1 MATPSASLKLSED
14 LLLEVSSGLKEEPEP
29 RGVGRPAE
37 LQEVILALGDL
48 RLANSVPSMAKFNLG
63 LALTLLEKRGPVLA
77 GAHAET
83 SGSSLIEGARKAL
96 ADVARL
102 SEGHNRLSVG
112 LRSLMGR
119 LEWYRGRVGPYAS
132 ANFVHSHLHALL
144 VGPGALEHR
153 TDLRIGLTVLGPYT
167 RFPDHDQHY
176 SRVFLPLSS
185 GEFRFGDDD
194 WVRSAAGEVLFN
206 GAGRQCAFR
215 CTGNAMVLLWC
226 HIEGCIR

>member
-14 LLLEVSSGLKEEPEP
+14 LLLEVSGGLKEGPEP
-29 RGVGRPAE
+29 RGAGRPAE

-48 RLANSVPSMAKFNLG
+48 RLTNSVPSMAKFNLG
-63 LALTLLEKRGPVLA
+63 LVLTLLEKPGPVLA
-77 GAHAET
+77 GPHAET
-83 SGSSLIEGARKAL
+83 SGSLIEGARKAL
-96 ADVARL
+96 ADAARL
-102 SEGHNRLSVG
+102 SEGHNRLSAG
-112 LRSLMGR
+112 LKSLMGR
-119 LEWYRGRVGPYAS
+119 LEWYRGRGGPYAS
-132 ANFVHSHLHALL
+132 ANFAHSHMHALL

-167 RFPDHDQHY
+167 RFPDHDQLY